1 MAQFSKSLAMAGR
14 RHAVLPGEFAD
25 LFANLKNLFAR
36 YHPERHYMR
45 GPGPAWHTKH
55 DGSRSEET
63 RHRQT

>member
-14 RHAVLPGEFAD
+14 RDPGLLGEFAD

-55 DGSRSEET
+55 GGSWSEAT
-63 RHRQT
+63 RHHQT

>member
-1 MAQFSKSLAMAGR
+1 MALFSKSFAVAGR
-14 RHAVLPGEFAD
+14 CDAGLLGSS

-55 DGSRSEET
+55 GGSC
-63 RHRQT
+63 